1 MKVIISEN
9 TLKPIL
15 YRLFDYTKSKYGYP
29 VLDFETIKL
38 FGLSDGYIDRG
49 NYRDLFIEYLG
60 GMNTAIELGKKL
72 LNDMKGVQSVD
83 LKPGSIDFLIDSV
96 DYGDGFY
103 VDVLIVGGKLEDEN
117 GDLKDF
123 FDFAEELGLGDSAD
137 FDDYIK
143 NEITEYLFTIIFKRT
158 GLYVNIDEIE
168 AKYSKLIDCKNC
180 GWSWREFASDPNE
193 KYKCHKCGY
202 DNEKGV

>member
-49 NYRDLFIEYLG
+49 NYRDLFIKYLG
-60 GMNTAIELGKKL
+60 GINPAIELGKKL

-83 LKPGSIDFLIDSV
+83 LKPGSIDFLIYSV

-143 NEITEYLFTIIFKRT
+143 NEITEYLFTIIFVFT
-158 GLYVNIDEIE
+158 Y
-168 AKYSKLIDCKNC
+168 
-180 GWSWREFASDPNE
+180 
-193 KYKCHKCGY
+193 
-202 DNEKGV
+202 